1 MSKMWSAGASS
12 DCVLCLTYIV
22 SSAALNS
29 TPTNQVLCLVEE
41 MLEADNRMLFYCKP
55 CYSASGSR
63 ELCLVSAAGPYARQ

>member
-41 MLEADNRMLFYCKP
+41 MLDADNINSLILRGKN
-55 CYSASGSR
+55 ANKQR
-63 ELCLVSAAGPYARQ
+63 